1 MSVARM
7 LKNFLLVFI
16 AISFSII
23 IAAQTPAATANPPA
37 PLSTA
42 TASEMLIS
50 GGDLLHVSVLGASEF
65 DRDLRVS
72 DSGQITLPMAGEIN
86 VAGHGVTEAQQIV
99 AKKLKDMNVFVD
111 PQVTLFV
118 KEFAT
123 LGVSVMGE
131 VQKPGVYTLLGRH
144 TLYDA
149 ISMAGG
155 TTPKAGRAVNI
166 SHRDSGGK
174 TETVLMTN
182 GPNGDATGNVP
193 ISPGDTIVVSKAG
206 MVYVIGDVRQPTGIV
221 LDNPEL
227 TVLQAIAIAQGTNST
242 ASLNNAR
249 VLRKNSKG
257 VEQIPVP
264 LKQIMSA
271 QATDI
276 MLKPED
282 VLFIPTSA
290 TKSAARRSIE
300 AILQTATGVAIYRR

>member
-1 MSVARM
+1 MSVAR
-7 LKNFLLVFI
+7 KNLLLVLI
-16 AISFSII
+16 TISFSTI
-23 IAAQTPAATANPPA
+23 IAAQNTAATANPPA

-72 DSGQITLPMAGEIN
+72 DSGQITLPLAGEIN
-86 VAGHGVTEAQQIV
+86 VAGYGTTEAQQIV
-99 AKKLKDMNVFVD
+99 AKKLKDTKVFVD

-166 SHRDSGGK
+166 SHRDSEGN

-193 ISPGDTIVVSKAG
+193 IFPGDTIVVSKAG

-282 VLFIPTSA
+282 VLFVPTSA